1 MRRLRQTS
9 CLLGLLAA
17 AACAG
22 AKAGGPNRLSSEEM
36 QGVEE
41 RKQGDLT
48 VKIYDLNHTGA
59 DVWDYSKTVTD
70 PKTGKSGLLLV
81 RKEMDLNGDGK
92 VDLWRWYRD
101 DGSVE
106 KEALD
111 LDFDGKVD
119 EVIFFDAKGQP
130 VKKEQALNF
139 DGKPNLWKY
148 YERGQL
154 VRKERD
160 TKGTGRVDTWEY
172 WEGGKIDRIGIDTD
186 GDGIVDQWIKSPSGS

>member
-1 MRRLRQTS
+1 MRRLCLTS
-9 CLLGLLAA
+9 LVALAA
-17 AACAG
+17 CSGPKAA
-22 AKAGGPNRLSSEEM
+22 GPNRPSSDEL

-41 RKQGDLT
+41 HKQGDLT
-48 VKIYDLNHTGA
+48 VKTYDILHSGRP
-59 DVWDYSKTVTD
+59 DVWDYSKTVPD
-70 PKTGKSGLLLV
+70 PRTGKPGLLLI

-101 DGSVE
+101 DGTIE

-119 EVIFFDAKGQP
+119 EVIFFDSKGVP

-148 YERGQL
+148 YEKGQL

-160 TKGTGRVDTWEY
+160 TKGNGRVDTWEY

-186 GDGIVDQWIKSPSGS
+186 GDGIVDQWIKSPGGT